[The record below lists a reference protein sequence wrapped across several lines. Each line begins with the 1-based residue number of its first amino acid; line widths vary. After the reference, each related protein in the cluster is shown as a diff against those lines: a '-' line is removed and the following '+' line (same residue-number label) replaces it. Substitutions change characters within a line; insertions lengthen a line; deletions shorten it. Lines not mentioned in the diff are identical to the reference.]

1 MSLELG
7 SSEQICCQNS
17 SPIDL
22 LPNSLHDINSCQRD
36 LTIVLQNDT
45 QVYFDDGNI
54 VLVVGV
60 TCFRVHRSLLAK
72 YSPIFRDMFSLPQP
86 EDQETYDGVP
96 MVELQDDPDI
106 LRALLRV
113 IYEPL
118 YVQLGSRITTFE
130 H

>member
-7 SSEQICCQNS
+7 SSEQISHQNS
-17 SPIDL
+17 SPIG
-22 LPNSLHDINSCQRD
+22 LPPSALLHDVNATQRD
-36 LTIVLQNDT
+36 STIVLQKDAH
-45 QVYFDDGNI
+45 VYLDDGNI
-54 VLVVGV
+54 VLVAGM

-86 EDQETYDGVP
+86 EDQEMYDGVP

-118 YVQLGSRITTFE
+118 YVQLGS
-130 H
+130 

>member
-7 SSEQICCQNS
+7 SSEQICHQNS

-22 LPNSLHDINSCQRD
+22 PPNALLHDVNATQRD
-36 LTIVLQNDT
+36 STIILQKDT
-45 QVYFDDGNI
+45 HVYLDDGNI
-54 VLVVGV
+54 VLVAGM

-86 EDQETYDGVP
+86 EDQEMYDGVP

-118 YVQLGSRITTFE
+118 YVQLGS
-130 H
+130 

>member
-7 SSEQICCQNS
+7 SSEETCHPNS

-22 LPNSLHDINSCQRD
+22 PPNALLHDVNATPRD
-36 LTIVLQNDT
+36 STIVLQKDT
-45 QVYFDDGNI
+45 HVYLDDGNI
-54 VLVVGV
+54 VLVAGM

-86 EDQETYDGVP
+86 EDQEMYDGVP

-113 IYEPL
+113 FYEPL
-118 YVQLGSRITTFE
+118 YVPTWIL
-130 H
+130 